1 MTVEQW
7 LGKDNLLGIDI
18 WMRKYR
24 KGEES
29 FDEWLDRVSGGN
41 KRVKNAIISKKFVP
55 GGRILSNRGIKDT
68 RVTYSNCFMAGSKVL
83 TIDGFKNIEDIA
95 IGDMVLSHDE
105 QFHRV
110 NDIMCREYT
119 GDIYC
124 LESINFM
131 EPIKC
136 TPNHKILTNHGW
148 KRADRILACS
158 EQIKAQDKI
167 KMAQHHMI
175 KFTPKIVSAL
185 DGFKARDNSKVEVKD
200 GMAQIYTLV
209 NDRGTTT
216 YQHRGNSVRAEWV
229 FDDDFAYFIGR
240 WLGDG
245 SITARRGYKNPSI
258 LQIVFNATTERDAFE
273 RCKSIGENV
282 FGIHASYRET
292 NQNVIALRFESEII
306 ASWFVNHFGEKC
318 DGKFV
323 PNEYLGCVPMM
334 VGLCDADGTLDTH
347 GAFRIVL
354 KNRKLID
361 WLYYTMWM
369 NGINASPIHSV
380 ERQADTYEFR
390 VGVAISNKFLN
401 PLLSKQYSDGRNNLD
416 VRGDFEYAALSSISI
431 SEDCHCKVYNLSVED
446 THTYN
451 VNGVIVHNCYV
462 IAPPEDNIESIFES
476 RKKLART
483 YSYGGGCGID
493 ISKLAPAGAKVH
505 NQAEKTSGA
514 VSFMQGYSQ
523 TTEEIGQ
530 NGRRGALMIS
540 LDCHHPDLM
549 DFIDIKTKENSVT
562 KANISVRVTD
572 DFMQAVED
580 NTDWVMSFTRPE
592 TGETIT
598 KTAKARDIFDKL
610 CENNWNWAEPGILF
624 WDNIEEYNL
633 LSNNPDFEYAG
644 TNPCAEEPLPAGGS
658 CLLGSINLS
667 AFVDDCGDFM
677 YDDFYETVDTGIRY
691 LNEVLDEGLP
701 LHPLQEQRDSVRD
714 WRQVGLGVCG
724 VADMLIKMHL
734 RYDSDEAIEHCR
746 DISIAMANHAMYV
759 SANLACEKGP
769 YPKYTKGTITTPF
782 FRANADTL
790 TKNMVENYGLRNS
803 QLLTIA
809 PTGTISTM
817 LGISGG
823 IEPIF
828 AKSYKRKTESLH
840 ETTQYYD
847 VLTPIYQKYADEH
860 GLTVNDKFPDW
871 FVDSSEID
879 YNKRVAMQ
887 AAWQKG
893 IDASIS
899 STVNLP
905 NEATIDDVKNIY
917 MSAWKNGLKGITIYR
932 SGCKREGVLIVEDK
946 NKEEIQTE
954 ESIPRGAIMNCS
966 DDLVGK
972 KRKLTTGCGSLHV
985 LAFFDPYNGD
995 LQEVYFNK
1003 GSTGGCANFMTGL
1016 SRTVSLLCRAGV
1028 DIATIKD
1035 QLDSSGVCPSYAART
1050 ATKHDTSKGSC
1061 CPMAIGNAL
1070 MDMYKEMQEDV
1081 DDDYDEDYKSY
1092 VMSQEK
1098 LNSIKLGVCPE
1109 CGEPMT
1115 HEGGCDICKSCGYSH
1130 CG

>member
-1 MTVEQW
+1 MTVAQW
-7 LGKDNLLGIDI
+7 LGEDNKLGIDI
-18 WMRKYR
+18 WERKYR
-24 KGEES
+24 KNNES

-41 KRVKNAIISKKFVP
+41 KRVKNAIIDKKFIP

-68 RVTYSNCFMAGSKVL
+68 RVTYSNC
-83 TIDGFKNIEDIA
+83 
-95 IGDMVLSHDE
+95 
-105 QFHRV
+105 
-110 NDIMCREYT
+110 
-119 GDIYC
+119 
-124 LESINFM
+124 
-131 EPIKC
+131 
-136 TPNHKILTNHGW
+136 
-148 KRADRILACS
+148 
-158 EQIKAQDKI
+158 
-167 KMAQHHMI
+167 
-175 KFTPKIVSAL
+175 
-185 DGFKARDNSKVEVKD
+185 
-200 GMAQIYTLV
+200 
-209 NDRGTTT
+209 
-216 YQHRGNSVRAEWV
+216 
-229 FDDDFAYFIGR
+229 
-240 WLGDG
+240 
-245 SITARRGYKNPSI
+245 
-258 LQIVFNATTERDAFE
+258 
-273 RCKSIGENV
+273 
-282 FGIHASYRET
+282 
-292 NQNVIALRFESEII
+292 
-306 ASWFVNHFGEKC
+306 
-318 DGKFV
+318 
-323 PNEYLGCVPMM
+323 
-334 VGLCDADGTLDTH
+334 
-347 GAFRIVL
+347 
-354 KNRKLID
+354 
-361 WLYYTMWM
+361 
-369 NGINASPIHSV
+369 
-380 ERQADTYEFR
+380 
-390 VGVAISNKFLN
+390 
-401 PLLSKQYSDGRNNLD
+401 
-416 VRGDFEYAALSSISI
+416 
-431 SEDCHCKVYNLSVED
+431 
-446 THTYN
+446 
-451 VNGVIVHNCYV
+451 YV
-462 IAPPEDNIESIFES
+462 VAPPEDSIESIYES

-493 ISKLAPAGAKVH
+493 LSKLAPNGAKVH

-540 LDCHHPDLM
+540 LDCHHPDLL
-549 DFIDIKTKENSVT
+549 DFIDIKTKDGNVT
-562 KANISVRVTD
+562 KANISVRATD

-580 NTDWVMSFTRPE
+580 DADWVMSFTRKE

-598 KTAKARDIFDKL
+598 KTAKARDIFNKL

-624 WDNIEEYNL
+624 WDTIEEYNL

-658 CLLGSINLS
+658 CLLSSINLS

-677 YDDFYETVDTGIRY
+677 YDDFYDTIDIGIRY

-714 WRQVGLGVCG
+714 WRQVGLGVMG

-746 DISIAMANHAMYV
+746 DISMAMANHAMYI

-769 YPKYTKGTITTPF
+769 YPKYTNDTINTPF
-782 FRANADTL
+782 FKANADTL
-790 TKNMVENYGLRNS
+790 TKNMVENYGLHNS

-847 VLTPIYQKYADEH
+847 VLTPIYQKYADEY

-887 AAWQKG
+887 AAWQMG

-905 NEATIDDVKNIY
+905 NSATVNDVKNIY
-917 MSAWKNGLKGITIYR
+917 MSAWKSGLKGITIYR
-932 SGCKREGVLIVEDK
+932 SGCKREGVLVVEDDK
-946 NKEEIQTE
+946 SNTTFKTE
-954 ESIPRGAIMNCS
+954 ESLPRGAIMNCS

-972 KRKLTTGCGSLHV
+972 KRKLMTGCGSLHV
-985 LAFFDPYNGD
+985 LAFFDSEDGS

-1003 GSTGGCANFMTGL
+1003 GSAGGCANFMTGL
-1016 SRTVSLLCRAGV
+1016 SRTISLLCRAGV
-1028 DIATIKD
+1028 DIETIKD
-1035 QLDSSGVCPSYAART
+1035 QLDSTGVCPSYATRT

-1070 MDMYKEMQEDV
+1070 IDMYNEMQEEVNDYE
-1081 DDDYDEDYKSY
+1081 DDEITTEEQSYDN
-1092 VMSQEK
+1092 V
-1098 LNSIKLGVCPE
+1098 NTAAVCPE
-1109 CGEPMT
+1109 CGEPLD

>member
-18 WMRKYR
+18 WLRKYR

-29 FDEWLDRVSGGN
+29 FDEWLDRISNGN
-41 KRVKNAIISKKFVP
+41 KKVKKVIIDKKFIP
-55 GGRILSNRGIKDT
+55 GGRILSNRGVKDT
-68 RVTYSNCFMAGSKVL
+68 RVTYSNC
-83 TIDGFKNIEDIA
+83 
-95 IGDMVLSHDE
+95 
-105 QFHRV
+105 
-110 NDIMCREYT
+110 
-119 GDIYC
+119 
-124 LESINFM
+124 
-131 EPIKC
+131 
-136 TPNHKILTNHGW
+136 
-148 KRADRILACS
+148 
-158 EQIKAQDKI
+158 
-167 KMAQHHMI
+167 
-175 KFTPKIVSAL
+175 
-185 DGFKARDNSKVEVKD
+185 
-200 GMAQIYTLV
+200 
-209 NDRGTTT
+209 
-216 YQHRGNSVRAEWV
+216 
-229 FDDDFAYFIGR
+229 
-240 WLGDG
+240 
-245 SITARRGYKNPSI
+245 
-258 LQIVFNATTERDAFE
+258 
-273 RCKSIGENV
+273 
-282 FGIHASYRET
+282 
-292 NQNVIALRFESEII
+292 
-306 ASWFVNHFGEKC
+306 
-318 DGKFV
+318 
-323 PNEYLGCVPMM
+323 
-334 VGLCDADGTLDTH
+334 
-347 GAFRIVL
+347 
-354 KNRKLID
+354 
-361 WLYYTMWM
+361 
-369 NGINASPIHSV
+369 
-380 ERQADTYEFR
+380 
-390 VGVAISNKFLN
+390 
-401 PLLSKQYSDGRNNLD
+401 
-416 VRGDFEYAALSSISI
+416 
-431 SEDCHCKVYNLSVED
+431 
-446 THTYN
+446 
-451 VNGVIVHNCYV
+451 YV
-462 IAPPEDNIESIFES
+462 VAPPEDSIESIYES

-493 ISKLAPAGAKVH
+493 LSKLAPAGAKVH

-514 VSFMQGYSQ
+514 VSFMEGYSQ

-540 LDCHHPDLM
+540 LDCHHPDLL
-549 DFIDIKTKENSVT
+549 DFIDIKTKDGSVT

-580 NTDWVMSFTRPE
+580 DTDWVMSFTREE

-598 KTAKARDIFDKL
+598 KTARARDIFNKL

-624 WDNIEEYNL
+624 WNNIEEYNL

-658 CLLGSINLS
+658 CLLSSINLS
-667 AFVDDCGDFM
+667 AFVDDCGEFM
-677 YDDFYETVDTGIRY
+677 YDDFYDTIDVGIRY

-714 WRQVGLGVCG
+714 WRQVGLGVMG

-746 DISIAMANHAMYV
+746 DISMAMANHAMYI

-769 YPKYTKGTITTPF
+769 YPKYTNDVVDTPF

-790 TKNMVENYGLRNS
+790 TKNMVDNYGLRNS

-887 AAWQKG
+887 AAWQAG

-917 MSAWKNGLKGITIYR
+917 MSAWENGLKGITIYR
-932 SGCKREGVLIVEDK
+932 SGCKREGVLVVENNNNQTNFK
-946 NKEEIQTE
+946 TE
-954 ESIPRGAIMNCS
+954 EEIPRGAIMNCS
-966 DDLVGK
+966 DDLIGK
-972 KRKLTTGCGSLHV
+972 KRKLITGCGSLHV
-985 LAFFDPYNGD
+985 LAFFDADDGS
-995 LQEVYFNK
+995 LQEVYFNR
-1003 GSTGGCANFMTGL
+1003 GSTGGCSNFMTGL
-1016 SRTVSLLCRAGV
+1016 SRTISLLCRAGV
-1028 DIATIKD
+1028 DIETIKD
-1035 QLDSSGVCPSYAART
+1035 QLDSTGVCPSYATRS

-1070 MDMYKEMQEDV
+1070 MDMYKEMQEEV
-1081 DDDYDEDYKSY
+1081 DDDYDGDCESH
-1092 VMSQEK
+1092 VISQEK
-1098 LNSIKLGVCPE
+1098 LNSIKLGICPE